1 MATSWGSQDAGLFLL
16 ALAEVP
22 QVMSAFA
29 PSPFTMRTFSDN
41 PEKVAGLKRDLAA
54 GAVVSVG
61 IGGAIALI
69 TKRPAPLIG
78 SIVVLA
84 LFLWWCH
91 RALRHAEDNGGQDMT
106 AGGTY

>member
-1 MATSWGSQDAGLFLL
+1 MQWNQQDAGLFLL

-54 GAVVSVG
+54 GAVVSIG
-61 IGGAIALI
+61 IGASIAMI

-78 SIVVLA
+78 SVVVLA
-84 LFLWWCH
+84 LFLWWC
-91 RALRHAEDNGGQDMT
+91 RKALRHAEENGGQDMT
-106 AGGTY
+106 GGGSY

>member
-1 MATSWGSQDAGLFLL
+1 MAAWSEQDAGLFLL

-29 PSPFTMRTFSDN
+29 PSPFTMRTFSDD

-54 GAVVSVG
+54 GAAVSIG

-69 TKRPAPLIG
+69 TKRPAPLLG
-78 SIVVLA
+78 SILVLI
-84 LFLWWCH
+84 LFLWWSH
-91 RALRHAEDNGGQDMT
+91 RALRYAETHGGKDMT
-106 AGGTY
+106 EGYS